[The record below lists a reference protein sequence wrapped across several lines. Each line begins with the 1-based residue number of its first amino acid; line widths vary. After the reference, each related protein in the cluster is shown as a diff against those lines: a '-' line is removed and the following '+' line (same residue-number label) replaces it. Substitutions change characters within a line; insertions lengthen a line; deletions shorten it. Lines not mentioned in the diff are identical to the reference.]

1 MSAGTILVT
10 GLFSIG
16 TLGIGVL
23 DSTSRRILLMELEAV
38 GFGIVLCIYNIMEKK
53 IEQFISP
60 ELRTILLQY
69 PTVRVFPPRTTAQQ
83 KKIEE
88 RLKELDR
95 LVAAVR
101 K

>member
-1 MSAGTILVT
+1 
-10 GLFSIG
+10 
-16 TLGIGVL
+16 
-23 DSTSRRILLMELEAV
+23 
-38 GFGIVLCIYNIMEKK
+38 MEKI
-53 IEQFISP
+53 IERCIAP

-69 PTVRVFPPRTTAQQ
+69 PTVRVSAPRTTAQQ

-88 RLKELDR
+88 RLRELDR

>member
-1 MSAGTILVT
+1 MAAGTILVI

-16 TLGIGVL
+16 TLGIGATA
-23 DSTSRRILLMELEAV
+23 SASRRILLMELEAV

-69 PTVRVFPPRTTAQQ
+69 PTVRVSLPRTTTQQ